1 MRDPSVTANAYVNQW
16 LYASQNAEKLV
27 ESLSGKG
34 KIVAMLPIA
43 GSSAA
48 VVQLAALKAVIAKSP
63 GIELLSTEYGDWDR
77 AKAKQ
82 LTENLLQR
90 FPKIDGV
97 FSPAGQMSLG
107 VYEAF
112 DEAGRLGELTF
123 SPGDDYNGWTKL
135 VAKEGKGIFPSPTVF
150 EAEFRRRY
158 NVQVVGRV
166 KSVRQQ
172 FYAISVQ
179 RRIQHPAVLAIVT
192 AARQEIFD

>member
-16 LYASQNAEKLV
+16 DYSTQNAEKLV
-27 ESLSGKG
+27 ESLGGKG

-48 VVQLAALKAVIAKSP
+48 VVQLAALQEVLKDNP
-63 GIELLSTEYGDWDR
+63 EIELLSAEYGDWDR

-90 FPKIDGV
+90 FPQIDGV

-112 DEAGRLGELTF
+112 DEAGAARRADLLAGRRLQRLDQARRQG
-123 SPGDDYNGWTKL
+123 
-135 VAKEGKGIFPSPTVF
+135 
-150 EAEFRRRY
+150 AE
-158 NVQVVGRV
+158 VGRGDERPGGRARGGA
-166 KSVRQQ
+166 S
-172 FYAISVQ
+172 
-179 RRIQHPAVLAIVT
+179 RRSPS
-192 AARQEIFD
+192 